1 MSTDRL
7 PSLLR
12 PVRSPFR
19 DRRHRIFE
27 EPKPDVLESFR
38 KLLNRHSRVYLVVSP
53 PRCSST
59 AFARVFWE
67 QPSVRYYC
75 HEPFETTY
83 YLDQSLN
90 EVRRKL
96 ESPLDLTNI
105 RKVEVDAKADA
116 LVIKEMPY
124 QAGPNFPLLAAIAH
138 QPLVF
143 LMRDPRL
150 SIASRMRTKREVGD
164 NPRFPKIESGWE
176 LWRRQIEWCETRGV
190 DYMLADSTDFRD
202 QPEAIFSQVFKRL
215 QLPFSRD
222 MLEWRACPEVEL
234 DNLGGRH
241 RHLYGAVLASTGI
254 RPETSATPLLEDF
267 PRTDGWREHVERC
280 LAIYREMRDAAA
292 RIVPVAL
299 EVPVA

>member
-1 MSTDRL
+1 M
-7 PSLLR
+7 
-12 PVRSPFR
+12 
-19 DRRHRIFE
+19 
-27 EPKPDVLESFR
+27 
-38 KLLNRHSRVYLVVSP
+38 
-53 PRCSST
+53 
-59 AFARVFWE
+59 
-67 QPSVRYYC
+67 RYYC

-83 YLDQSLN
+83 YLDRSLT

-96 ESPLDLTNI
+96 ASPIDLTNI
-105 RKVEVDAKADA
+105 KKLEVDAQADV
-116 LVIKEMPY
+116 LVIKEMPC

-176 LWRRQIEWCETRGV
+176 LWRKQIEWCETRGV
-190 DYMLADSTDFRD
+190 DYLLADSTDFRD
-202 QPEAIFSQVFKRL
+202 QPEVIFSEVFQRL

-222 MLEWRACPEVEL
+222 MLEWQACPEVEL
-234 DNLGGRH
+234 DNLGGSH

-267 PRTDGWREHVERC
+267 PRADGWREHVEHC

-292 RIVPVAL
+292 RIVPATL
-299 EVPVA
+299 EVPVG